1 MTDDQLYRTY
11 LAGDQSAGDE
21 LMLRYGDALTAYLD
35 AFIHNVQDAEDLM
48 LDCFP
53 VILVDKPKIG
63 EGHFRAYLFKTARN
77 MANRLWKLKFRRQ
90 EFSFDET
97 LDETVPDLKPSPE
110 EEIIKSERG
119 TILHKC
125 LNRIAPQYREALW
138 LVYMTDLS
146 YVGAAAVL
154 GCNVKRVENLL
165 SNGKVR
171 LREELAK
178 EGITREDI

>member
-1 MTDDQLYRTY
+1 MTDDQLYRNY

-21 LMLRYGDALTAYLD
+21 LMLRYGNVLTAYLD
-35 AFIHNVQDAEDLM
+35 AFLHNTQDAEDLM
-48 LDCFP
+48 LDCFT

-77 MANRLWKLKFRRQ
+77 MANRLWKLRFRRQ
-90 EFSFDET
+90 EFSLDET
-97 LDETVPDLKPSPE
+97 LDDAVPDREASPE
-110 EEIIKSERG
+110 DEVIKSERG
-119 TILHKC
+119 AILHRC

-146 YVGAAAVL
+146 YANAAAVL
-154 GCNVKRVENLL
+154 GCSVKRVENLL
-165 SNGKVR
+165 NNGKTR

-178 EGITREDI
+178 EDITRADI